1 MDAGV
6 ADTLNRHFAQIV
18 CGYLDAHD
26 TELHEETAG
35 LRWFYRPIADTL
47 ASQEPDKNSDR
58 AWLVGFLAARTP
70 GVDFDGQP
78 QDCDWN
84 NLFSHFRAEIL
95 ARRDPQAP
103 SVRDMTPCGMV

>member
-1 MDAGV
+1 MYAGV
-6 ADTLNRHFAQIV
+6 ADALNRRFAQIV

-26 TELHEETAG
+26 TEQFFDGSGLHWYDRS
-35 LRWFYRPIADTL
+35 LADTL
-47 ASQEPDKNSDR
+47 ASQDRATHPNR

-78 QDCDWN
+78 QDCDWD

-95 ARRDPQAP
+95 ARRDPKAP
-103 SVRDMTPCGMV
+103 SVRDKAPCGMV